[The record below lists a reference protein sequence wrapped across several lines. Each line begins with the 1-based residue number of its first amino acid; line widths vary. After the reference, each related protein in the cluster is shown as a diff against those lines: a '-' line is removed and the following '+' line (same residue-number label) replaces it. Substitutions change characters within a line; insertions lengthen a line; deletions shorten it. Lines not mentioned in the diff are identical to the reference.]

1 MGGIIHTCY
10 NIYVS
15 ENRGG
20 NVAHLVELRTS
31 TVLTQVQFLSVAKDC
46 FPRAAFQC
54 RLSFSV
60 YTSPC
65 AVACINIFTH
75 IRASLVNVRVQSIM
89 ETIKK
94 NTQHAPKGRTAL
106 PQLAFPMETNPN
118 FPVGEIPMGQHS
130 CEKERK
136 FVTNK
141 QTKLKSE
148 QLGCFEIVLLL
159 KNILKIS

>member
-20 NVAHLVELRTS
+20 NVAHLVELWTS

-94 NTQHAPKGRTAL
+94 TPSMHQKVERLCRSWLSLWKPTQISPWEKSQWGNTVVKK
-106 PQLAFPMETNPN
+106 
-118 FPVGEIPMGQHS
+118 
-130 CEKERK
+130 KES
-136 FVTNK
+136 
-141 QTKLKSE
+141 L
-148 QLGCFEIVLLL
+148 
-159 KNILKIS
+159 